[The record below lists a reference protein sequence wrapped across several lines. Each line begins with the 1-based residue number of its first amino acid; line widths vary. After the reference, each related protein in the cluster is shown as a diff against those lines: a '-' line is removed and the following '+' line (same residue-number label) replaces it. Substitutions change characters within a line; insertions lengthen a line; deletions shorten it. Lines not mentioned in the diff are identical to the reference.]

1 MTKFEGLPPLGREDV
16 QISDRRVRKGAGAQ
30 EGAGFPGQPVRF
42 LDATPGIGVSGLRSQ
57 AVAVAVAFPLPGDS
71 YFWTKVMRMARFTL
85 RLRID
90 SRMRAM

>member
-16 QISDRRVRKGAGAQ
+16 QISDLRVQKGAGSQ
-30 EGAGFPGQPVRF
+30 KGAGLPGQPVRF

-57 AVAVAVAFPLPGDS
+57 AVAVAFPLPGDS

>member
-16 QISDRRVRKGAGAQ
+16 QISDRRVQKGAGSQ
-30 EGAGFPGQPVRF
+30 EGAGLPGLTFRF
-42 LDATPGIGVSGLRSQ
+42 LDAKPGIGVSGLRSQ
-57 AVAVAVAFPLPGDS
+57 AGAVAFPLPGDS